1 MPLSLTLLGAN
12 LFDLTQASA
21 WAQSLFDFVRI
32 HSAWAPAVVFA
43 LAFAESLA
51 VVSLFVPATFL
62 LVGIG
67 GLIGASDLEF
77 WPVWLGAAAGA
88 ALGDWVSYWIGFKL
102 KYRARRIWP
111 LSRDPTRYDR
121 GERFFRRWGVWSV
134 FIGRFFGPLRAL
146 VPLIAGMF
154 RMPLFPFQMANV
166 ASAMVWAF
174 VLLAPSFAA
183 MQVLQY

>member
-12 LFDLTQASA
+12 LFDLTQSSA
-21 WAQSLFDFVRI
+21 WAQPLFDFVRM
-32 HSAWAPAVVFA
+32 HGAWAPAVVFA

-67 GLIGASDLEF
+67 GLVGASDLEF
-77 WPVWLGAAAGA
+77 WQVWLGATAGA

-102 KYRARRIWP
+102 EHTARRTWP
-111 LSRDPTRYDR
+111 LARYPDLYD
-121 GERFFRRWGVWSV
+121 GVWSV

-146 VPLIAGMF
+146 VPLIAGVF